1 MSAVDQLVRLHRWRL
16 EEERRKMGELQRLA
30 ERLND
35 QIRTLDESVEREAA
49 ATKEHK
55 TLELSRAFAAF
66 ADLAR
71 MRREKLVRS
80 QADVTFRIEQAREA
94 VLEVY
99 RELEKYEQALKSRE
113 ERKQAEIK
121 RRERIREDE
130 IGKELHR
137 RRR

>member
-1 MSAVDQLVRLHRWRL
+1 MSALDQLVRLHRWRL

-30 ERLND
+30 ERLTD
-35 QIRTLDESVEREAA
+35 QIGTLDELVEREAA
-49 ATKEHK
+49 ATREHK

-99 RELEKYEQALKSRE
+99 RELEKYEQAQKSRE

-130 IGKELHR
+130 IGMDLHR

>member
-130 IGKELHR
+130 IGMELHR

>member
-1 MSAVDQLVRLHRWRL
+1 MSALDQLVRLHRWRL
-16 EEERRKMGELQRLA
+16 EEERRKMGELQRLS
-30 ERLND
+30 ERLTD
-35 QIRTLDESVEREAA
+35 QIKTLDDSVEREAA
-49 ATKEHK
+49 ATREHK

-66 ADLAR
+66 ADLTR

-99 RELEKYEQALKSRE
+99 RELEKYEQAQKSRE

-130 IGKELHR
+130 IGMDLHR

>member
-1 MSAVDQLVRLHRWRL
+1 MSALDQLVRLHRWRL

-130 IGKELHR
+130 IGMELHR

>member
-16 EEERRKMGELQRLA
+16 EEERRKLGELQRLA

-99 RELEKYEQALKSRE
+99 RELEKYEQAVKARE

-130 IGKELHR
+130 IGMDLHR

>member
-1 MSAVDQLVRLHRWRL
+1 MSALDQLVRLHRWRL

-35 QIRTLDESVEREAA
+35 QIKTLDESVEREAA
-49 ATKEHK
+49 ATKEHR

-130 IGKELHR
+130 IGMDLHR